1 MRFAVLLLCC
11 TALMAAEG
19 AVLVGPNPNAVRFFE
34 SKIRPVFIKHCY
46 ECHGNGMRKGGLNMD
61 SLAAMLAGG
70 HDEIVL
76 TPGDPDGGNL
86 MASLRWEGDSDLNM
100 PPNYQLPPE
109 VIADVETWI
118 RMGAPWPAATAPVV
132 QALAKAERPPLLAS
146 LHPALV
152 HLPIGMLVLAG
163 LAELCVLLLGVAWI
177 PAVTLAA
184 VGGAGGAILA
194 VVSGLSS
201 THPETE
207 AFERHEQAAW
217 TTLVFAVLVAALAV
231 IRQRA
236 PGSRWSLRILLA
248 GALLAVAV
256 TGHLGGVLVHGE
268 WW

>member
-1 MRFAVLLLCC
+1 MRFVVVLLASL
-11 TALMAAEG
+11 ALFASEG
-19 AVLVGPNPNAVRFFE
+19 AVLVGPNPHAVQFFE

-70 HDEIVL
+70 HDDIVL
-76 TPGDPDGGNL
+76 TPGDPNGGNL

-100 PPNYQLPPE
+100 PPKYQLPPDI
-109 VIADVETWI
+109 IADVETWI
-118 RMGAPWPAATAPVV
+118 RMGAPWPAATAPMV

-163 LAELCVLLLGVAWI
+163 IAELCVLILGSAWI
-177 PAVTLAA
+177 PAVTVAA
-184 VGGAGGAILA
+184 IGGAGGAILA
-194 VVSGLSS
+194 VISGLS
-201 THPETE
+201 TTQQETDAIE
-207 AFERHEQAAW
+207 LHEQAGW
-217 TTLVFAVLVAALAV
+217 TTLVFAFLVAVLAV
-231 IRQRA
+231 IRQRS
-236 PGSRWSLRILLA
+236 PGSRWPLRILLA
-248 GALLAVAV
+248 GALLAVAI